1 MDALNIVYF
10 ITGAAVGLLVGLIV
24 SLFTDEATF
33 RQLERENE
41 LLRLRVEELE
51 KEQADGVQV
60 IEITDNRAQP
70 ESYFTLF

>member
-1 MDALNIVYF
+1 MDALNIVYI
-10 ITGAAVGLLVGLIV
+10 ITAAAGGLLVGLIV

-70 ESYFTLF
+70 ESYFTPF

>member
-1 MDALNIVYF
+1 MDALNIIY
-10 ITGAAVGLLVGLIV
+10 IISAAAGGLLVGLIV

-70 ESYFTLF
+70 ESYFTPF